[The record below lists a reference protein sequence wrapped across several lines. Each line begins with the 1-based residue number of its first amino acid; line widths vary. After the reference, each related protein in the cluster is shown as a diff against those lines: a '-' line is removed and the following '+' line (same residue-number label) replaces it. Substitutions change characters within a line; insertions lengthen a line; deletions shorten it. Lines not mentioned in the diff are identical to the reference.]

1 MRVDLKLSE
10 LKDHQLSNWW
20 FLGPWEEVLL
30 HNLANIIKEVEIRYI
45 ESPLVDVGVIE
56 IKKCFESVLSGFQD
70 PKM

>member
-30 HNLANIIKEVEIRYI
+30 HNLDNIIKEVEIRYI

-56 IKKCFESVLSGFQD
+56 IKKCFENVLSGFQD